1 MRTRCKPPGKG
12 IDGLALHFVRGAE
25 AVQVEILSPGLAEL
39 RQGLLKSVRI
49 RILGGEIGDFRY
61 TNPGLPLRTLDV
73 TFGDLVVDVARL
85 DEGELAP
92 ARMGAVTLAEL
103 VLDAR
108 AHSTTHWNGG
118 TTIKKPACALRAR
131 CDPAEWLGRPTAEAT
146 LRLWC
151 SGSLEEGLG
160 QSLVRADEPA
170 CVRLASSCGASSP
183 TCLAL
188 IFTRDRSGQVQWEEY
203 VLGTLRLEG
212 EQLRLGTR

>member
-1 MRTRCKPPGKG
+1 M
-12 IDGLALHFVRGAE
+12 
-25 AVQVEILSPGLAEL
+25 EISSPGLAEL

-49 RILGGEIGDFRY
+49 RIPGGEIGDFRY

-118 TTIKKPACALRAR
+118 TTIKTTCVCTSSEVRSGRNGSVDPRQRLRFASAWHP
-131 CDPAEWLGRPTAEAT
+131 DPWRRDSDNLWFELTSLRVSG
-146 LRLWC
+146 LRLPVAHLLQLVLRSFSPAIDPDKF
-151 SGSLEEGLG
+151 SGRNTSWARSDSKVSSSGWGRASATSLAPGLE
-160 QSLVRADEPA
+160 QA
-170 CVRLASSCGASSP
+170 CR
-183 TCLAL
+183 
-188 IFTRDRSGQVQWEEY
+188 
-203 VLGTLRLEG
+203 
-212 EQLRLGTR
+212 RLGGPNRVS